1 LPRAL
6 AREDLSGIA
15 GRSSG
20 MRSCATLLLSAL
32 ALLVTP
38 AAPAGP
44 PAGGRVLSA
53 DLRLSAPASKLI
65 LRVPRVGRWT
75 ATCPAMSGAVGVRF
89 VADHLLATSDVVV
102 ARSSGPP
109 LGVRVDPGDTVVA
122 EPPAPVLSQRWQLA
136 PFAAA
141 QVHVTAATVVARRV
155 GEREC
160 AASVVAVIGP
170 DQGATVTG

>member
-1 LPRAL
+1 
-6 AREDLSGIA
+6 
-15 GRSSG
+15 

-38 AAPAGP
+38 AALAVP
-44 PAGGRVLSA
+44 PPGSRVLSA
-53 DLRLSAPASKLI
+53 DLRVSADGSKLI

-75 ATCPAMSGAVGVRF
+75 ATCPASSGMVGVRF

-109 LGVRVDPGDTVVA
+109 LGLRVDPGDAVVA
-122 EPPAPVLSQRWQLA
+122 EPPAPVLSQRWQIA
-136 PFAAA
+136 PFASA
-141 QVHVTAATVVARRV
+141 QVRVTAATVVARRV
-155 GEREC
+155 SESQC

>member
-1 LPRAL
+1 
-6 AREDLSGIA
+6 
-15 GRSSG
+15 

-38 AAPAGP
+38 AALAVP
-44 PAGGRVLSA
+44 PPESRVLSA
-53 DLRLSAPASKLI
+53 DLRVSAGGSKLI

-75 ATCPAMSGAVGVRF
+75 ATCPASSGTVGVRF
-89 VADHLLATSDVVV
+89 VADHVLATSDVVV
-102 ARSSGPP
+102 ALSAGPP
-109 LGVRVDPGDTVVA
+109 LGLRVDPGDNVVA
-122 EPPAPVLSQRWQLA
+122 EPPAPVLSQRWQIA
-136 PFAAA
+136 PFASA

-155 GEREC
+155 SESQC